1 MDKKWMGLADLIAY
15 GSEKEIIQNLVDAG
29 CSPETI
35 DCCIS
40 CLNNGKKEELLQRLE
55 NHRKGLLRKV
65 HESEKQIDCLDYLVY
80 QIDRCHQP
88 QTKGESEH
96 EKN

>member
-40 CLNNGKKEELLQRLE
+40 CLNNGKKEELLQPKGSFKKSPRKRKANRL
-55 NHRKGLLRKV
+55 
-65 HESEKQIDCLDYLVY
+65 S
-80 QIDRCHQP
+80 
-88 QTKGESEH
+88 
-96 EKN
+96 

>member
-15 GSEKEIIQNLVDAG
+15 GSEKEIIQNL
-29 CSPETI
+29 
-35 DCCIS
+35 
-40 CLNNGKKEELLQRLE
+40 
-55 NHRKGLLRKV
+55 
-65 HESEKQIDCLDYLVY
+65 DYLVY
-80 QIDRCHQP
+80 QIDRCHQQ